1 MPSES
6 ARIAREKHTIRAMVR
21 IYCRAHHGP
30 SQVVCRDCS
39 ELLEYASSRLDHCPF
54 GAGKTACVDC
64 QVHCYKRNMR
74 DRVRNVM
81 RFAGPRMLW
90 KHPLLAILH
99 LIDGRRKVTA
109 PRGRSRAPKRGR
121 DEK

>member
-6 ARIAREKHTIRAMVR
+6 ARIAREKRTIRAMVR

-39 ELLEYASSRLDHCPF
+39 ELLEYALGRLDRCPF

-64 QVHCYKRNMR
+64 QVHCYKPDMR
-74 DRVRNVM
+74 DRVRDVM
-81 RFAGPRMLW
+81 RYAGPRMLW

-99 LIDGRRKVTA
+99 LIDGRRKAAVES
-109 PRGRSRAPKRGR
+109 RSTKSRKSG
-121 DEK
+121 